1 MPRGISAIAEL
12 IEAEPVDA
20 LIWPVYNYYWP
31 GYVDRN
37 LANCLTLPTT
47 TRGRTQT
54 VDSRKILRDVSN
66 FQRHVHWLPSI
77 YWGMVSTAA
86 IDRARNDRGVFLN
99 SITPDIYAGVAV
111 AAVIDRH
118 LRIDAPL
125 TLSGESRHSNGAHQI
140 SGIGDLWEDS
150 PSRKFVSENE
160 ESFHPDLVYAANI
173 AVLTGETML
182 QARDHVSADLP
193 RLDVATMLA
202 AAMRHPD
209 HLFNPLVRESS
220 EGAMLQIA
228 KAYRLEDW
236 FAGELR
242 TARTRST
249 TRFAREAIAN
259 LLRGAPL
266 HACPA
271 DVDNIYAATLYADR
285 ISRPIASR
293 SATTV
298 RDVVG
303 RFAKLRRGFMSA
315 LTRRAAAQ

>member
-1 MPRGISAIAEL
+1 MTPRVTVVLPTRERCDTLQWALRTCITQDYDNLEIVVSDNASTDDTRDVVSSFDDPRIRYVNPGRRVKMAENWEFGVSHARPGYVGILGDDDGVMPRGISAMAEL

-125 TLSGESRHSNGAHQI
+125 TLSGESRDWNCAHQI
-140 SGIGDLWEDS
+140 SG
-150 PSRKFVSENE
+150 F
-160 ESFHPDLVYAANI
+160 
-173 AVLTGETML
+173 
-182 QARDHVSADLP
+182 
-193 RLDVATMLA
+193 
-202 AAMRHPD
+202 
-209 HLFNPLVRESS
+209 
-220 EGAMLQIA
+220 
-228 KAYRLEDW
+228 
-236 FAGELR
+236 
-242 TARTRST
+242 
-249 TRFAREAIAN
+249 
-259 LLRGAPL
+259 
-266 HACPA
+266 
-271 DVDNIYAATLYADR
+271 
-285 ISRPIASR
+285 
-293 SATTV
+293 
-298 RDVVG
+298 
-303 RFAKLRRGFMSA
+303 
-315 LTRRAAAQ
+315 